1 MQLYFSVEF
10 EVVVV
15 VVVIRIAISKFQ
27 LKSPYRGCIA
37 ESSYSRL

>member
-10 EVVVV
+10 EVIV

>member
-10 EVVVV
+10 EDI
-15 VVVIRIAISKFQ
+15 VVVIRIVVSKFQ
-27 LKSPYRGCIA
+27 LKGPYRGCIA

>member
-10 EVVVV
+10 EDV
-15 VVVIRIAISKFQ
+15 VVVIRIVISKFQ
-27 LKSPYRGCIA
+27 LNSPYRGCIA

>member
-10 EVVVV
+10 EVVV

-27 LKSPYRGCIA
+27 LKCPYRGCIA